1 MRDQQF
7 RFYVVIRGRP
17 AEWVVSIVFM
27 LVGAIVAF
35 FLPAIV
41 RPSADRDTAVTLIR
55 VVGGVFLGLG
65 TLIFLWMVGDLYFK
79 FRHPEYRETWYWWGN
94 FVGPLVAAGLF
105 AVPATLA
112 LPLMALAY
120 ALRPNAFFPPNSPD
134 AANNLV
140 VGAIFSAV
148 GLLCLALMGLVGR
161 SMYRKRPRRH
171 HLKS

>member
-1 MRDQQF
+1 MF
-7 RFYVVIRGRP
+7 RFYIVIRGRL
-17 AEWVVSIVFM
+17 ADWAVSIVFM
-27 LVGAIVAF
+27 LVGAVVAF

-65 TLIFLWMVGDLYFK
+65 TLILLWMVGDLYFR
-79 FRHPEYRETWYWWGN
+79 FRHSEYRDTWYWWGN

-120 ALRPNAFFPPNSPD
+120 VFRPNAFFPPNSPD
-134 AANNLV
+134 AANNLI

-148 GLLCLALMGLVGR
+148 GLLGLALMGLVGR
-161 SMYRKRPRRH
+161 SMYRKRPRRQR
-171 HLKS
+171 LKS

>member
-1 MRDQQF
+1 MF
-7 RFYVVIRGRP
+7 RFYIVIRGRL
-17 AEWVVSIVFM
+17 ADWAVSIVFM
-27 LVGAIVAF
+27 LVGAVVAF

-41 RPSADRDTAVTLIR
+41 RPSADRDTVVTLIR

-79 FRHPEYRETWYWWGN
+79 FRHPEHRDTWYWWGN

-120 ALRPNAFFPPNSPD
+120 VLRPNAFFPPNSPD
-134 AANNLV
+134 AANNLI
-140 VGAIFSAV
+140 VGAIFSAI
-148 GLLCLALMGLVGR
+148 GLLGLALMGLVGR
-161 SMYRKRPRRH
+161 SMYRKRPRRQR
-171 HLKS
+171 LKS